1 MLEIAICDDEKKL
14 RLDLRHV
21 IEKELALDGVEFGL
35 TEYESGE
42 ALLRGIRERNGDIIF
57 LDIEMG
63 GMNGME
69 AARALRKNG
78 QPAVIIFVT
87 SYPDFVFHGYE
98 VRALNYIL
106 KPYQEKKI
114 KEVLRDALKELEIS
128 TEKYFTVEQKS
139 GTLRLALGQVRYFVS
154 EGRKI
159 AAAAEGERISFYGKL
174 GAALYC
180 EGEKIPVSRS
190 CSQETAAAF
199 ARFMLK

>member
-42 ALLRGIRERNGDIIF
+42 ALLRGIRERNADIIF

-69 AARALRKNG
+69 AARTLRKNG

-106 KPYQEKKI
+106 KPY
-114 KEVLRDALKELEIS
+114 
-128 TEKYFTVEQKS
+128 
-139 GTLRLALGQVRYFVS
+139 
-154 EGRKI
+154 
-159 AAAAEGERISFYGKL
+159 
-174 GAALYC
+174 
-180 EGEKIPVSRS
+180 PV
-190 CSQETAAAF
+190 
-199 ARFMLK
+199 

>member
-69 AARALRKNG
+69 PEKRTARGNNICDLL
-78 QPAVIIFVT
+78 
-87 SYPDFVFHGYE
+87 S
-98 VRALNYIL
+98 
-106 KPYQEKKI
+106 
-114 KEVLRDALKELEIS
+114 
-128 TEKYFTVEQKS
+128 
-139 GTLRLALGQVRYFVS
+139 
-154 EGRKI
+154 
-159 AAAAEGERISFYGKL
+159 
-174 GAALYC
+174 
-180 EGEKIPVSRS
+180 
-190 CSQETAAAF
+190 
-199 ARFMLK
+199 

>member
-42 ALLRGIRERNGDIIF
+42 ALLRGIRERNADIIF

-69 AARALRKNG
+69 AARTLRKNG

-139 GTLRLALGQVRYFVS
+139 APCVLRWDRSDILSAR
-154 EGRKI
+154 E
-159 AAAAEGERISFYGKL
+159 ER
-174 GAALYC
+174 
-180 EGEKIPVSRS
+180 
-190 CSQETAAAF
+190 
-199 ARFMLK
+199 

>member
-42 ALLRGIRERNGDIIF
+42 ALLRGIRERNADIIF

-69 AARALRKNG
+69 AARTLRKNG

-106 KPYQEKKI
+106 KPYQEKKD
-114 KEVLRDALKELEIS
+114 KRGSA
-128 TEKYFTVEQKS
+128 
-139 GTLRLALGQVRYFVS
+139 GC
-154 EGRKI
+154 
-159 AAAAEGERISFYGKL
+159 AEGTGNQYGEIFYG
-174 GAALYC
+174 GAEVRHPASC
-180 EGEKIPVSRS
+180 AGTGQIFCQRGKKDSGSGGRGENLFLREAVRS
-190 CSQETAAAF
+190 GRRAA
-199 ARFMLK
+199 

>member
-1 MLEIAICDDEKKL
+1 MGQGTSPLRVHRAEPYALGELSSINICSFQGSFEP
-14 RLDLRHV
+14 
-21 IEKELALDGVEFGL
+21 
-35 TEYESGE
+35 
-42 ALLRGIRERNGDIIF
+42 IF
-57 LDIEMG
+57 LT
-63 GMNGME
+63 
-69 AARALRKNG
+69 L
-78 QPAVIIFVT
+78 FFHT
-87 SYPDFVFHGYE
+87 SFDTIPDFVFHGYE

-174 GAALYC
+174 GEVEEELPDFFVRCHNRYLVNLNYVTKLESAALYC